1 VGDLYGLLFSFV
13 FPLIVIIAVLAFVP
27 VIVWVQARRKERE
40 AFYRSEIIKKI
51 AESPASGAA
60 LGYLRENEQLK
71 NRRIREGI
79 KLGGLITS
87 FVAIGLTV
95 FLRAII
101 PGEPIYLVGLMPL
114 LAGVALLIYAHFLA
128 PRD

>member
-1 VGDLYGLLFSFV
+1 MHDLYGLLFSFV

-60 LGYLRENEQLK
+60 LEYLRENEQIK

-87 FVAIGLTV
+87 FVAIGLMV
-95 FLRAII
+95 FLRAIV
-101 PGEPIYLVGLMPL
+101 PLQPIYLVALIPL
-114 LAGVALLIYAHFLA
+114 LAGVALLSYAHFLA